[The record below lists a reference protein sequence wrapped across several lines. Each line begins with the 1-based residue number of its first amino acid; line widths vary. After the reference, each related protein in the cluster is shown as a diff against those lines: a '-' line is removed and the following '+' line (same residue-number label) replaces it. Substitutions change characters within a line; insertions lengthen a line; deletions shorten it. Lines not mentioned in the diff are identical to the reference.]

1 MGMIVA
7 IRAQWPQLEVHR
19 GAGVLKLESEVGG
32 IASVSHPY
40 ALLEPGVPT
49 GIGPYRQTVLIF
61 KGAQQLEAIPVADVE
76 VLLIG
81 RKTMPWGPFSSWAS
95 RRNRPSFQEK
105 TPLKGNS
112 LRGSSKNF
120 GRPTRS
126 HGAAR
131 RPRRSS
137 GDRRRAI
144 PQTGRIPGPGP
155 YGTTRIR
162 KDSEAIAAVGQ
173 RAEDIDMHVIG
184 RHFLSLEI
192 SPEPFTALL
201 IALDRRPSDQI

>member
-1 MGMIVA
+1 
-7 IRAQWPQLEVHR
+7 
-19 GAGVLKLESEVGG
+19 
-32 IASVSHPY
+32 
-40 ALLEPGVPT
+40 
-49 GIGPYRQTVLIF
+49 
-61 KGAQQLEAIPVADVE
+61 
-76 VLLIG
+76 
-81 RKTMPWGPFSSWAS
+81 MPLGPFSWWVS

-112 LRGSSKNF
+112 LRGSSKNS

-131 RPRRSS
+131 RPRRSP

-162 KDSEAIAAVGQ
+162 KDSEGIADVGE
-173 RAEDIDMHVIG
+173 RAEDHEMHENG
-184 RHFLSLEI
+184 RHILFLEI
-192 SPEPFTALL
+192 RPDLFTAVHILML
-201 IALDRRPSDQI
+201 E

>member
-1 MGMIVA
+1 MSQRNA
-7 IRAQWPQLEVHR
+7 SRTAR
-19 GAGVLKLESEVGG
+19 LKSKCS
-32 IASVSHPY
+32 A
-40 ALLEPGVPT
+40 A
-49 GIGPYRQTVLIF
+49 
-61 KGAQQLEAIPVADVE
+61 E
-76 VLLIG
+76 VLTIWRPVLPEHAYLLG
-81 RKTMPWGPFSSWAS
+81 GLGFREPPPTMS

-112 LRGSSKNF
+112 LRRSSNNF

-131 RPRRSS
+131 RPRRSP

-201 IALDRRPSDQI
+201 ISLDGRPSDQI